1 MASLLS
7 DVVDNLAEGIQK
19 IKYKD
24 CDRFL
29 EYEIVEDNLIKCK
42 CLSYH
47 KDYSKKI
54 DKELKKRFKSTF
66 KFSMDDSNKFVLM
79 LRKGVYPYEYMEE
92 WKKFSE
98 TLLPE
103 KDDFYGNPSME
114 NITDTHY
121 MHAKRFSNDFEIK
134 SQGEYHDFYLKSDTL
149 LLIDVFKNF
158 QKNVC
163 RNLSSRYY
171 KSFSQ
176 LQGQHGK
183 QL

>member
-1 MASLLS
+1 M
-7 DVVDNLAEGIQK
+7 G
-19 IKYKD
+19 
-24 CDRFL
+24 
-29 EYEIVEDNLIKCK
+29 
-42 CLSYH
+42 
-47 KDYSKKI
+47 
-54 DKELKKRFKSTF
+54 
-66 KFSMDDSNKFVLM
+66 DSNKFVLM

-103 KDDFYGNPSME
+103 KDDFYSNPSME

-121 MHAKRFSNDFEIK
+121 MHAKRFSNDSEIK
-134 SQGEYHDFYLKSDTL
+134 TQGEYHDFYLKSDTL
-149 LLIDVFKNF
+149 LLIDVFKIF